1 MSFIR
6 VNEVGD
12 DSLERVNK
20 LLHNVPGGVY
30 KAAFSALKRAGDTAK
45 TRAGQFAAAEYT
57 INKGDFMR
65 NVHSKSHITGG
76 AGGVMGMSISFSGTV
91 LPLLTFNTTYSRDGT
106 VQTQVKRNGGAAT
119 LQHAFVAKIFGPTA
133 VFERVGA
140 PRFPVRKKTEEK
152 TAVLEN
158 EVDTDDEP
166 EEDDFT
172 DEAVEAE
179 EDEHD
184 QIA

>member
-6 VNEVGD
+6 VNEVGG

-20 LLHNVPGGVY
+20 LLHNIPGGVY
-30 KAAFSALKRAGDTAK
+30 KAAFSALRRAGDTAK

-57 INKGDFMR
+57 INKGEFMR
-65 NVHSKSHITGG
+65 RVHSKTHITGG

-119 LQHAFVAKIFGPTA
+119 LQHAFVARIFGPTA
-133 VFERVGA
+133 RFRARRLSALSCGAEVWSVYRTHDAERRSHREDGRND
-140 PRFPVRKKTEEK
+140 PRHLRK
-152 TAVLEN
+152 AR
-158 EVDTDDEP
+158 
-166 EEDDFT
+166 
-172 DEAVEAE
+172 
-179 EDEHD
+179 
-184 QIA
+184 

>member
-20 LLHNVPGGVY
+20 LLHNIPGGVY
-30 KAAFSALKRAGDTAK
+30 KAAFSALRRAGDTAK

-57 INKGDFMR
+57 INKGEFMR
-65 NVHSKSHITGG
+65 RVHSKTHITGG

-119 LQHAFVAKIFGPTA
+119 HSWPAFSARLPFSSA
-133 VFERVGA
+133 SALRAFLWSRSL
-140 PRFPVRKKTEEK
+140 VR
-152 TAVLEN
+152 LP
-158 EVDTDDEP
+158 DT
-166 EEDDFT
+166 
-172 DEAVEAE
+172 
-179 EDEHD
+179 
-184 QIA
+184 